1 LEWKELNKDKFVLKT
16 VIWGE
21 ERGREEN
28 NMIFYRKQIR

>member
-1 LEWKELNKDKFVLKT
+1 VEGVNKDSFVLET

-21 ERGREEN
+21 ERGRGGN